1 MSNRIRST
9 VFCLVIALAM
19 MFGVLRPFGYSTSH
33 DPIALAAAAVE
44 RHGRAEAQTEDRR
57 HTHDDGVDDEQVP
70 GHFHGHDAADHS
82 HETASTPADFAPTVP
97 QLERG
102 WLNYPPTFVDPGTT
116 FRLERP
122 PRPFLAA

>member
-1 MSNRIRST
+1 MPNRIHST

-33 DPIALAAAAVE
+33 DPIALATAVE
-44 RHGRAEAQTEDRR
+44 RHGGAGAQIED
-57 HTHDDGVDDEQVP
+57 HGHAHDDGVSGEQSSE
-70 GHFHGHDAADHS
+70 HFHGHNAADHS

-97 QLERG
+97 QVERG
-102 WLNYPPTFVDPGTT
+102 WLNYPLTFVDPDTT

>member
-1 MSNRIRST
+1 MPNRIHST

-33 DPIALAAAAVE
+33 DPIAIATAVE
-44 RHGRAEAQTEDRR
+44 RHGGAAAQIED
-57 HTHDDGVDDEQVP
+57 HGHAHDDGVSDEQSL
-70 GHFHGHDAADHS
+70 GHFHGHNAADHS
-82 HETASTPADFAPTVP
+82 HETASTPSDFAPTVP

-102 WLNYPPTFVDPGTT
+102 WLNYPLTFVDPDTT

-122 PRPFLAA
+122 PRPILAA